1 MRQIINTI
9 YKKYVTTVV
18 SLVILAI
25 VAVSVVS
32 PGALSVALA
41 QQNTATT
48 PMSSMPCNNTFV
60 KAQVLYNILNMSLS
74 LNLSK
79 ETVSEIKGLLAVNI
93 SRLSC
98 SELENWVKNASKT
111 LSSIENMVREGRAY
125 AIGLA
130 EQRYLN
136 GLKNALENR
145 LREISKEYNISVE
158 ELIANI
164 ASAKDINEIMRELKK
179 TEVVVESVR
188 AKKFVDVIIKVGVED
203 AYKSAKDLEKS
214 LKDLEIT
221 SRLINETLER
231 LSKYNISPNI
241 VVLLKEAQAKI
252 SEAKMFLEN
261 ISKVVKI
268 EGENKLK
275 EVFNKTS
282 QKYYEEV
289 LEELEE
295 IRQELLEL
303 KQQITSLNETNITTL
318 IDELLNKINAMY
330 NQIRNASV
338 DDISRWIPDL
348 LEIKAKIK
356 YLKEILEEAL
366 EKSVIIKRMP
376 PASYQLLLNKTKEPL
391 SEVVNMTK
399 YINSTYNQLCLNVT
413 ANDSVMY
420 HQCMM
425 LREVVPG
432 LLNLANNSIESA
444 KKLISESE
452 ELYKANKTFEA
463 LIKLSQARAILELTK
478 AKLEPV
484 YEILK
489 KVSEEKEK
497 EKTGTTTPKIKVS
510 VEGELRILKNTTK
523 LVLKIKNEGSTT
535 ATINKVIIV
544 ITPAVAIELNMSINP
559 GEERI
564 IEKDLLLTPTQINL
578 IKNRSN
584 VPAIVIVNNEVTI
597 TIYLEVV
604 K

>member
-1 MRQIINTI
+1 MKQIINTI
-9 YKKYVTTVV
+9 YKKYVTIV

-79 ETVSEIKGLLAVNI
+79 ETVSEIKDLLAVNI

-145 LREISKEYNISVE
+145 LREIGKEYNISVE
-158 ELIANI
+158 ELVASIT
-164 ASAKDINEIMRELKK
+164 SAKDINEIMRELKK
-179 TEVVVESVR
+179 TEMVVESVR

-221 SRLINETLER
+221 SRLINETIEK
-231 LSKYNISPNI
+231 LSKYNISPNL
-241 VVLLKEAQAKI
+241 VALLKEAQAKI

-268 EGENKLK
+268 EGENKLR

-303 KQQITSLNETNITTL
+303 KQQIASLNETNITAL
-318 IDELLNKINAMY
+318 IDELLSKIDAMY
-330 NQIRNASV
+330 NQIKNASV

-376 PASYQLLLNKTKEPL
+376 PASYQLLLNKTKELL

-399 YINSTYNQLCLNVT
+399 YINSTYSQLCLNVT
-413 ANDSVMY
+413 TNDSVMY
-420 HQCMM
+420 HHCMM

-452 ELYKANKTFEA
+452 ELYNANKTFEA

-497 EKTGTTTPKIKVS
+497 EKTKTTTPKIKVS
-510 VEGELRILKNTTK
+510 IEGELRILKNTTK

-535 ATINKVIIV
+535 ATINKVIIA

-559 GEERI
+559 GEEKI

-578 IKNRSN
+578 IKSRSS
-584 VPAIVIVNNEVTI
+584 VPAIVIVNNEVSI

>member
-1 MRQIINTI
+1 MRQIINTL
-9 YKKYVTTVV
+9 YKKYVTVV

-48 PMSSMPCNNTFV
+48 PASSMPCNNTFV

-241 VVLLKEAQAKI
+241 VALLKEAQAKI

-261 ISKVVKI
+261 VSKVVKI
-268 EGENKLK
+268 EGEGKLK

-295 IRQELLEL
+295 MRQELLEL
-303 KQQITSLNETNITTL
+303 KQQIASLNETNITTL
-318 IDELLNKINAMY
+318 IDELLNKVNAMY

-497 EKTGTTTPKIKVS
+497 EKIRTTTPKIKVS